1 MLNCKE
7 ACKLLSQGQDRELT
21 RGERWQLR
29 LHLPFC
35 PSCRRYHAQLSF
47 IRKQVGQWQRES
59 ENNQHEVENRLP

>member
-29 LHLPFC
+29 LHRLAFAKTL
-35 PSCRRYHAQLSF
+35 SLGFRHSRFHRRLARSAITTKRRF
-47 IRKQVGQWQRES
+47 S
-59 ENNQHEVENRLP
+59 T